1 MAKKVFRKTV
11 ATLLT
16 PRPYREGWAVRVGVG
31 KVGMTKVEIP
41 GRVITVLPDWV
52 TVIAGGKSITFQ
64 HEAEETVIE

>member
-1 MAKKVFRKTV
+1 MAKKVYRQTV

-41 GRVITVLPDWV
+41 GRVITVLPDRV
-52 TVIAGGKSITFQ
+52 TVIAGGKSITLLY
-64 HEAEETVIE
+64 EAEETEIK